1 MDKTIKEMRQM
12 VKDLREM
19 ADLTEKYADV
29 LENPDSTDREKKEA
43 AENYM
48 RKAMVF

>member
-29 LENPDSTDREKKEA
+29 LENQDSADREKKEA
-43 AENYM
+43 AENCM